1 MFHNKTFFI
10 SMLAALSITTVQ
22 AETEPIDL
30 SELDGNWHLRIM
42 DGMEVRKAR
51 AILDFDSTKMQI
63 SGFDACN
70 QISGTLI
77 KDSNSSMSAQ
87 LITTRMACRQ
97 PIHTYV
103 SKRLH
108 ETMKE
113 GFKITETSRNGVDGI
128 TLKSAK
134 HELFFGKMGESS
146 ILDKLVK

>member
-1 MFHNKTFFI
+1 MFYNKTFFI
-10 SMLAALSITTVQ
+10 SILTALTMTQIQ
-22 AETEPIDL
+22 AEIEPIDL

-51 AILDFDSTKMQI
+51 AILDFDSKQMKI

-77 KDSNSSMSAQ
+77 KNSDLRMSAK
-87 LITTRMACRQ
+87 LISTRMACRQ
-97 PIHTYV
+97 PVHSYV
-103 SKRLH
+103 SQRLH

-113 GFKITETSRNGVDGI
+113 GFQITEATKNGVDGI